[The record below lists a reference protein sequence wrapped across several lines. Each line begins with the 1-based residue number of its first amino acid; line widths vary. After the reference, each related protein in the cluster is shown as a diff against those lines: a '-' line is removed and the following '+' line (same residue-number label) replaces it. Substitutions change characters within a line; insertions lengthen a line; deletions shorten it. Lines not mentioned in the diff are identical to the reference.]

1 VLTKMTV
8 TDDQLARLVSPLG
21 EIADSAPLDGGMFAS
36 TFRVDLTDGR
46 RLVVKITSAD
56 TSRLLRYEHGILGT
70 EEAVYRRTA
79 DRPDLLMPRV
89 VHSDF
94 SRTVLDGDALV
105 VTFLD
110 GDLWNALPPLDD
122 AATDHVRHDLG
133 AFMARLHTV
142 TGDAFGYPAPASAMS
157 AATWPEAFGLMVE
170 GLLADAETWDVDLPA
185 EDLRAV
191 VKRHHDAL
199 AEVTVPRLVHADL
212 WPGNLFLSPAP
223 APATDSAG
231 LVDLTGRTAAGVA
244 GGSAGPGGPSAS
256 SGTAPWRLSGVIDTE
271 RCLWADPLYE
281 FAGADQLGLGPVP
294 ASLAAGYRAAG
305 GALPIEEPWPARPAP
320 GEIRPDGGA
329 PDARDGVGR
338 ARPGA
343 SDLGA
348 GDVRLLLYRA
358 YISAVLM
365 VEVAP
370 REYKGDW
377 VQGYR
382 DTAASN
388 LTVLLDQLS
397 R

>member
-1 VLTKMTV
+1 MLTKMTV

-70 EEAVYRRTA
+70 EEAVYRRVA
-79 DRPDLLMPRV
+79 DRPDLLMPHV

-122 AATDHVRHDLG
+122 TATDRVRHDLG

-142 TGDAFGYPAPASAMS
+142 TGDAFGYPAPASALS
-157 AATWPEAFGLMVE
+157 AATWSEAFGLMVE
-170 GLLADAETWDVDLPA
+170 ALLADAETWDVDLPA
-185 EDLRAV
+185 EDLRTA

-212 WPGNLFLSPAP
+212 WPGNLFLSPEP
-223 APATDSAG
+223 APAAG
-231 LVDLTGRTAAGVA
+231 
-244 GGSAGPGGPSAS
+244 S
-256 SGTAPWRLSGVIDTE
+256 APWRLSGVIDAE

-294 ASLAAGYRAAG
+294 APLAAGYRAAG
-305 GALPIEEPWPARPAP
+305 GSLPVEEPWPAPPAP
-320 GEIRPDGGA
+320 GEIRPDDGA

-343 SDLGA
+343 SELGA

-365 VEVAP
+365 TEVVP
-370 REYKGDW
+370 REYQGDW

-388 LTVLLDQLS
+388 LEVLLAQLS